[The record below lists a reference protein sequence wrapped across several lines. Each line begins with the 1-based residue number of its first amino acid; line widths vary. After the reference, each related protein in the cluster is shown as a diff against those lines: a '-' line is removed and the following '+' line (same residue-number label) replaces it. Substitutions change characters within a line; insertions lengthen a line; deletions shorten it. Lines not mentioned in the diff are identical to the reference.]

1 MCEWS
6 GRLTAF
12 TAVVAPA
19 SLAPDETPVVPKDA
33 TKLSE
38 LVVVT
43 PEEHMG
49 DVVGDL
55 NRRRGIILGMEDIT
69 SGKEVSSEVPSLTSL
84 PPLPPC
90 PPSLPPTLPWNRI
103 TRPVPL
109 FHLSILE

>member
-1 MCEWS
+1 MYVCEWS

-43 PEEHMG
+43 PQANIPEP
-49 DVVGDL
+49 VVVPNATNPAPYGILFL
-55 NRRRGIILGMEDIT
+55 NSGILN
-69 SGKEVSSEVPSLTSL
+69 VAAPS
-84 PPLPPC
+84 
-90 PPSLPPTLPWNRI
+90 PTP
-103 TRPVPL
+103 
-109 FHLSILE
+109 